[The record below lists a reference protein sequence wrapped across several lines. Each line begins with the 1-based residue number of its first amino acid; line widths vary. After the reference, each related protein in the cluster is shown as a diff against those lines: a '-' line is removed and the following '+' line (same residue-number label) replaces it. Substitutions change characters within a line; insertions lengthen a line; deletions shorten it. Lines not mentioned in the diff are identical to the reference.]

1 MALLFAY
8 SCNNLTASGTQLP
21 GAFAG
26 VVGAPTVGVGD
37 GPGATPI
44 NTVHCDGASNGVLVP
59 NIAIPINGNGL
70 CIGAGFKVSGVGAQ
84 PVTLYQVGG
93 NVYALYVQ
101 VSSDGSM
108 QLSLT
113 SVSGYSSASGVFT
126 FGSRHEV
133 ELFVSSFTSA
143 NQVSVIL
150 DGVPV
155 PGLTNIVL
163 SSYYGGLTGLSDGAT
178 IHTVQV
184 ACGTVAADAATV
196 VVDSVYALDTTG
208 TVNNAPLGP
217 CISTP
222 MFPSAPGHVSAW
234 SVHGVSLGWEA
245 LSVVPPAGD
254 TSYIYDSNP
263 GDQESCALTAVAN
276 ITAVYGICVIA
287 NQRQDTAG
295 GGRTTSLGVGNG
307 SGQNYTSPFATW
319 GLGTTYRMNTA
330 PYSFNPFTD
339 VAWALVDLN
348 TLEVSAKLQT

>member
-1 MALLFAY
+1 MALLFNY
-8 SCNNLTASGTQLP
+8 SCGNLTASGTQLP
-21 GAFAG
+21 GAFAS

-44 NTVHCDGASNGVLVP
+44 NTVHCDGESNGVTVP
-59 NIAIPINGNGL
+59 NVAIPINGNGL
-70 CIGAGFKVSGVGAQ
+70 CIGAGFKVSGVGGEPA
-84 PVTLYQVGG
+84 LFYCIGG
-93 NVYALYVQ
+93 SVYFLYVQ
-101 VSSDGSM
+101 VSADGSM
-108 QLSLT
+108 QMGLSLVGAA
-113 SVSGYSSASGVFT
+113 SSPSGTFT

-133 ELFVSSFTSA
+133 EIFVSTFASA

-155 PGLTNIVL
+155 TGLTNLVL

-184 ACGTVAADAATV
+184 ACGPQTADPATV
-196 VVDSVYALDTTG
+196 IVDSVYALDTTG

-234 SVHGVSLGWEA
+234 TPFGVSLGWEA
-245 LSVVPPAGD
+245 LAVIPPAGD

-263 GDQESCALTAVAN
+263 GDQEAVEVTAVAN
-276 ITAVYGICVIA
+276 ITAVYGVSVIA

-295 GGRTTSLGVGNG
+295 GGRTISLGLGNG
-307 SGQNYTSPFATW
+307 SGQNYTSAFATW
-319 GLGTTYRMNTA
+319 GLGTTYKMNTA
-330 PYSFNPFTD
+330 PYSFNPFTT
-339 VAWALVDLN
+339 VPWALSDLS
-348 TLEVSAKLQT
+348 TLQLALKLQT